1 MFASWASEG
10 AENCMKP
17 CKQSI
22 MKCLKC
28 LLQQQQMRRCNSS
41 FAGRTECPSRA
52 AQLSRSHLSDTM
64 INNYPCPPNGLRWP
78 TKPMQCYCCMKR
90 AVAYTGRRTNA
101 HDMHE
106 VKFNLFD
113 LSTWTCAA
121 AVQLQFWLSNTRKR
135 ARDVQNDHRS
145 IHQWHLCCPRLRAIF
160 VLRATWND
168 GNGGIFSQFPIS
180 HNAFFLS
187 FFIRDTAVDAV
198 AGMNANRRWL
208 KNWKFYHRELNL
220 FVPIQSDHFLPRPFF
235 SLLSE
240 EWSIYFIYFFSS
252 ILIWRAI
259 KWWWFWCS
267 GKAAAEA
274 DRFQHYILY
283 IFQWP
288 IRPDIMVIMM
298 RLPGIPFSVPIV
310 SILYILYLFYI
321 YR

>member
-1 MFASWASEG
+1 MFKMIIDQYTNGSCVVRGCGQYSSCAPHRTTATAAYSRNFLSA
-10 AENCMKP
+10 
-17 CKQSI
+17 I
-22 MKCLKC
+22 ML
-28 LLQQQQMRRCNSS
+28 
-41 FAGRTECPSRA
+41 
-52 AQLSRSHLSDTM
+52 
-64 INNYPCPPNGLRWP
+64 
-78 TKPMQCYCCMKR
+78 
-90 AVAYTGRRTNA
+90 
-101 HDMHE
+101 
-106 VKFNLFD
+106 
-113 LSTWTCAA
+113 
-121 AVQLQFWLSNTRKR
+121 
-135 ARDVQNDHRS
+135 
-145 IHQWHLCCPRLRAIF
+145 
-160 VLRATWND
+160 
-168 GNGGIFSQFPIS
+168 
-180 HNAFFLS
+180 FFLS

-198 AGMNANRRWL
+198 SGMNANRRWL

-310 SILYILYLFYI
+310 SILYILYRFYI